1 MGRKKLPVLGVV
13 VMLRYMIPDT
23 MASPVAAPLII
34 KNEDQLLAAIRAR
47 CAELQITYET
57 LDVVAMLPDGYASK
71 LLCDHPVKHMGALT
85 MWSILG
91 TLGYRIG
98 LVHDEELLARFCDK
112 LVARKC
118 PPQSTGSKGRV
129 KFNFTHRFLRKIGRL
144 GGQRSGQ
151 VRRARA
157 CAKQAVS
164 EMKRRAA
171 LARWS
176 RRASPAREDI
186 PVI

>member
-1 MGRKKLPVLGVV
+1 MT
-13 VMLRYMIPDT
+13 D
-23 MASPVAAPLII
+23 VAANGTDSRFVMVRDEPDLCRV
-34 KNEDQLLAAIRAR
+34 IRAR

-57 LDVVAMLPDGYASK
+57 LDVVAMLSDGYASK

-98 LVHDEELLARFCDK
+98 LVHDEELLARFRDK

-129 KFNFTHRFLRKIGRL
+129 KLNFTRRFLRQIGRL
-144 GGQRSGQ
+144 GGQRSGE

-157 CAKQAVS
+157 RAKQAVS